1 MLFLLSI
8 LSISWTQEPE
18 IMTPEEVS
26 EYSSRIP
33 KEFVDLEE
41 VIPSIHLHIGY
52 HGVDNFTGAQLPGY
66 GVPKA
71 WMLPEAAAALSKVQ
85 EELSWEDLSI
95 LVFDAYRPRRASE
108 AMVAWAKRSNQHELI
123 EKGYIAERSGHNH
136 GHTIDVTIIDLKT
149 GKQLDM
155 GGEWDVFGE
164 VSNTKNAVGVAAEN
178 REKLKTVMQKYGF
191 RGYSKEWWHF
201 RYPMVGTIARDVPY
215 GCFEAKEWKYIP
227 PKDVDKP
234 GYTAGPPRQYIKGQL
249 ECLPVF

>member
-85 EELSWEDLSI
+85 EELWHY
-95 LVFDAYRPRRASE
+95 LVL
-108 AMVAWAKRSNQHELI
+108 N
-123 EKGYIAERSGHNH
+123 
-136 GHTIDVTIIDLKT
+136 
-149 GKQLDM
+149 
-155 GGEWDVFGE
+155 
-164 VSNTKNAVGVAAEN
+164 
-178 REKLKTVMQKYGF
+178 
-191 RGYSKEWWHF
+191 
-201 RYPMVGTIARDVPY
+201 
-215 GCFEAKEWKYIP
+215 
-227 PKDVDKP
+227 
-234 GYTAGPPRQYIKGQL
+234 
-249 ECLPVF
+249 